1 MDPVVIGYIVTLV
14 VFILLLAGGVHI
26 HGVLLGTGIVGII
39 MLGNA
44 DKLISFIGMQSF
56 PSVAS
61 YSLSTIPM
69 YILCAQFIL
78 QAGIV
83 EDLYGIVYNISRG
96 RRSLLGTITL
106 ILGAFLGAVCGSGM
120 ATSSALTGAAY
131 PQLKLRGYNEKHA
144 AALSA
149 AAGSLSSI
157 IPPSTVIIVYGV
169 VTETSISK
177 LFVAAVLPGIVITL
191 VYILCNYVF
200 LARDRKKAGKM
211 EFVPV
216 DLPLGGL
223 ITSLVSGVIIALVIF
238 GGIYSGIFTPTEA
251 GAIAAF
257 VGFIAALLKKK
268 VNWAFLKKAGIE
280 TLKVSAMI
288 MVIIIG
294 AEVFGKYISMSGL
307 AKAFVGV
314 VEPLMHTPALLLA
327 IVIAIYFIF
336 FMFLEGTAVIVMTT
350 PVLIPMVTA
359 MGYDVIWFG
368 VLVCMCCV
376 IGMLTPPV
384 GLCVYAVCGIAKLPM
399 EGVFKYGT
407 IMAAAAAVVA
417 GGLMIV
423 WPDLALIL
431 PRMMG

>member
-1 MDPVVIGYIVTLV
+1 MSPAIGYLITLI
-14 VFILLLAGGVHI
+14 VFIILIVSGVHI
-26 HGVLLGTGIVGII
+26 HGVLLGTGIVGILT
-39 MLGNA
+39 LGSG
-44 DKLISFIGMQSF
+44 KIITSFMGMQSF

-83 EDLYGIVYNISRG
+83 DDLYNVIFNVSRG
-96 RRSLLGTITL
+96 KRSLLGTVTL

-120 ATSSALTGAAY
+120 ATSSALANAAY
-131 PQLKLRGYNEKHA
+131 PQLTKHGYNKNHA
-144 AALSA
+144 AALA
-149 AAGSLSSI
+149 AASGSLSSI

-177 LFVAAVLPGIVITL
+177 LFVAAVLPGCLITL
-191 VYILCNYVF
+191 VYIFCNIIMLKVDKNKEAEEETFEPIHLDKRKTMVSLLCGV
-200 LARDRKKAGKM
+200 
-211 EFVPV
+211 
-216 DLPLGGL
+216 L
-223 ITSLVSGVIIALVIF
+223 IAVTIF

-251 GAIAAF
+251 GAMAAF
-257 VGFIAALLKKK
+257 IGFLAALILRKL
-268 VNWAFLKKAGIE
+268 NFEFIRKAGIE

-294 AEVFGKYISMSGL
+294 AKIFGRYISMSGL

-314 VEPLMHTPALLLA
+314 VEPLMDTPALLLF
-327 IVIAIYFIF
+327 IVVLIYFVF

-350 PVLIPMVTA
+350 PVLIPMVTE
-359 MGYDVIWFG
+359 MGYDTIWFG

-384 GLCVYAVCGIAKLPM
+384 GLCVYSVCGITKLPM
-399 EGVFKYGT
+399 EKVFKYGM
-407 IMAAAAAVVA
+407 IMAFAAAVIA
-417 GGLMIV
+417 GGLMIL
-423 WPDLALIL
+423 WPDLALLL
-431 PRMMG
+431 PRMMK